1 MIKRKGES
9 QIGNLTL
16 DHKSLE
22 SKGQMRSNW
31 GVLYTI
37 GKLFLRVIKY
47 FSHIFKKKTLI

>member
-1 MIKRKGES
+1 MIKKMGGN

-22 SKGQMRSNW
+22 NRGEMRSDR

-37 GKLFLRVIKY
+37 GKIFLRVIKY
-47 FSHIFKKKTLI
+47 